1 MGRWTLTAFVFNP
14 QPSPAVNPRL
24 NWSLGGSRWRLKYSE
39 PFVTNRAAPDL
50 LCINRGPVEL
60 CIGDQMNSA
69 LIGDQY
75 VDSCIGEV
83 CIDQV
88 QLNYVLGTSSTLPPT
103 TPPPYLCY
111 CLGPKTAG
119 ATILC
124 SAHYGF
130 HLFSANVAEI
140 SHLHLDFNLCLIF
153 LMGIGKT

>member
-1 MGRWTLTAFVFNP
+1 
-14 QPSPAVNPRL
+14 
-24 NWSLGGSRWRLKYSE
+24 
-39 PFVTNRAAPDL
+39 
-50 LCINRGPVEL
+50 
-60 CIGDQMNSA
+60 MNSA

-83 CIDQV
+83 CIDQLGTAKLCIGD
-88 QLNYVLGTSSTLPPT
+88 QLNFATNHSTPH
-103 TPPPYLCY
+103 LCY

-124 SAHYGF
+124 SAHYSF

-153 LMGIGKT
+153 FMGIGKNMKFLKINQLGLQRILDIGNLSCS